1 MSGKESKA
9 THVTTQEMRF
19 NIKGTK
25 AMGKETFVSTWEA
38 LAKDRKGKGV
48 IGRFKPKDAYD
59 KIVGKE
65 KVTNS

>member
-1 MSGKESKA
+1 MSVKENKA

-19 NIKGTK
+19 SIKGTK
-25 AMGKETFVSTWEA
+25 AMGKEAFVNTWEA

-59 KIVGKE
+59 KIVGKD
-65 KVTNS
+65 KITTS

>member
-1 MSGKESKA
+1 MSEKEKKA
-9 THVTTQEMRF
+9 AVVTVQGMDF

-65 KVTNS
+65 KTATS